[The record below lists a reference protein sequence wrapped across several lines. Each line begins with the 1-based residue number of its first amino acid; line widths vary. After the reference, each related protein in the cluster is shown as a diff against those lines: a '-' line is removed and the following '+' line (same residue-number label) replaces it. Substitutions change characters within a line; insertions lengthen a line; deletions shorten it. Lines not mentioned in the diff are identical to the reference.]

1 MLDERTITVTAF
13 ARATSKVRI
22 RRVFLSL
29 LLLLVLATV
38 GTGAAYQAF
47 LNHTPKLNIKQ
58 AALLP
63 GRWVLGRGLLAR
75 AEDDASAGQQSR
87 LLDVE
92 LRGVVQEGLVC
103 RARPHRGQ
111 HQERKQAEEDSTN
124 ANLARGTGECGHR
137 DGPLVEHDSTLGF
150 SRTRGDRRM
159 MSWGHPQMDE
169 RLAV

>member
-63 GRWVLGRGLLAR
+63 GRGVVFSSGEKAPTKGPSGRGRQELPAGWV
-75 AEDDASAGQQSR
+75 GQQR
-87 LLDVE
+87 H
-92 LRGVVQEGLVC
+92 GGPGTFGHH
-103 RARPHRGQ
+103 RPGA
-111 HQERKQAEEDSTN
+111 HQR
-124 ANLARGTGECGHR
+124 
-137 DGPLVEHDSTLGF
+137 
-150 SRTRGDRRM
+150 
-159 MSWGHPQMDE
+159 
-169 RLAV
+169 